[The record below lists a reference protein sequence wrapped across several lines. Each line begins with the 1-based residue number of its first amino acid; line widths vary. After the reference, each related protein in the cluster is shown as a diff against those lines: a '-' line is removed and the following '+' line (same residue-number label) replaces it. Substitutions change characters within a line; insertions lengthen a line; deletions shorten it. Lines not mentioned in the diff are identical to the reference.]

1 MNIYAAKWRPKSCI
15 YIGRITLLC
24 FIVMGLGDK
33 ALGQTIYSTQQLLSI
48 KDSIPAQQLIQDNLR
63 FLTIEKQNLALINEL
78 EFRTET
84 DELDLS
90 RQEYMMRLG
99 FTNKK
104 SRRAQD
110 AITQNHIQYYQLQ
123 GEAVAEMELINRYE
137 LILAWQK
144 TQSKFTY
151 LETSKPLLV
160 DQKTVYQRLL
170 ESSLDLD
177 IKDLL
182 KVESELQELER
193 GLLQLR
199 LTQESIAR
207 QLVGSNPSSDDLSL
221 DSANWIS
228 WSTMSFVL
236 EKVNLLPNQNLALAL
251 QQSELDKE
259 RLNLA
264 LEKVESAQILD
275 FVQLKYSGRETQ
287 TIQQEFSLGIGISI
301 PTKASS
307 RQKLNEA
314 QLDIFDEQ
322 YKQAL
327 LQAKVDQKILDYY
340 TEYDQLAAAYQLLQ
354 QQIASNDLAG
364 TLESYRNTGIVT
376 PINLLRIKEI
386 MLKDQR
392 SLQKI
397 EDEARLLFIK
407 IVAIKGLLNQSPRTN
422 YLSEQLGVYWS
433 KSENKLI

>member
-1 MNIYAAKWRPKSCI
+1 
-15 YIGRITLLC
+15 
-24 FIVMGLGDK
+24 MGLGYQ
-33 ALGQTIYSTQQLLSI
+33 ALGQTIYSTRQLLSI
-48 KDSIPAQQLIQDNLR
+48 QDSVAAQQLIQDNLR
-63 FLTIEKQNLALINEL
+63 FLTVEKQNLALINEL

-99 FTNKK
+99 LTNRK

-123 GEAVAEMELINRYE
+123 SQAVAETELINRYE

-144 TQSKFTY
+144 AQSKSAY
-151 LETSKPLLV
+151 LAASKPLLV

-170 ESSLDLD
+170 EGSLDLD

-182 KVESELQELER
+182 KVESELQALER
-193 GLLQLR
+193 EQLQLR

-207 QLVGSNPSSDDLSL
+207 QLLGSNQSSNDPSL

-228 WSTMSFVL
+228 LSTMSFVL
-236 EKVNLLPNQNLALAL
+236 DKVKSLPNENLAIAI
-251 QQSELDKE
+251 QQSELDYE
-259 RLNLA
+259 QLNLA
-264 LEKVESAQILD
+264 LEKAESSQVLD
-275 FVQLKYSGRETQ
+275 FVQLKYSGREAQ

-314 QLDIFDEQ
+314 QLDLFDEQ
-322 YKQAL
+322 YKQSL
-327 LQAKVDQKILDYY
+327 LQAKVDQKISDYY
-340 TEYDQLAAAYQLLQ
+340 TEYDQLVAAYQLLQ

-397 EDEARLLFIK
+397 EDEARVLFIK
-407 IVAIKGLLNQSPRTN
+407 VIAIKGLLNQSPRTN
-422 YLSEQLGVYWS
+422 YLSEQLGTY
-433 KSENKLI
+433 